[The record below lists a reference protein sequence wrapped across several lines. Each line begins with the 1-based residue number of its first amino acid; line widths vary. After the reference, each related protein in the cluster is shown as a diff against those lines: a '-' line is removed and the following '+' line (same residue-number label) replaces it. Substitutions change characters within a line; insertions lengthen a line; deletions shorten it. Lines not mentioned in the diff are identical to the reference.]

1 MMKPPRNPWWESAS
15 PNEIKKRQS
24 ALLHSFLKD
33 RVLPFSAYYGKLF
46 TEHGLTADSIKSTE
60 DLTKIPFT
68 TKSDLGETRD
78 FVIIPDERVLKKQLG
93 TILKLFRHGPKGVK
107 QALAEELRPI
117 HMTSTTGRSAEP
129 VPFLFT
135 KHDLA
140 NLETSGLRLMQL
152 CNAPSD
158 FRVINAFPFAPHL
171 AFWQAWYAALGNTC
185 FTLSTGGGKVMG
197 TSGNT
202 KVINKI
208 QPDAII
214 AMPTF
219 LYHMLQHAASEGMQ
233 WTNLKRLVL
242 GGEKV
247 PLGMRRKLKQLCAK
261 MGSPEVD
268 VISTYGFT
276 EAKMAFSEC
285 CPPKGKDPSGFHLY
299 PDLAF
304 IEIIDPDTGERVPDG
319 HPGEIVFTPLNSR
332 GSIVLRYRT
341 GDITDRGITY
351 DPCPHCGRTCP
362 RLLGQ
367 ISRVSD
373 IKRLKINKLK
383 GTLVD
388 FSQLEHI
395 LDDTDGVGAW
405 QVELR
410 KENDDPLSLDEIHI
424 HAVAMNSGEQQ
435 ALYDQISRRIRN
447 KTELSANSITFHS
460 WEKMRELQ
468 GVGKELKEQKLIDNR
483 PTN

>member
-15 PNEIKKRQS
+15 PDEIKKRQS
-24 ALLHSFLKD
+24 ALLHKFLKE
-33 RVLPFSAYYGKLF
+33 RVIPFSAHYGKMF
-46 TEHGLTADSIKSTE
+46 KENGLTADSIKSTD
-60 DLTKIPFT
+60 DLVKLPFT
-68 TKSDLGETRD
+68 SKRDLGETRD
-78 FVIIPDERVLKKQLG
+78 FVIIPDEAVLKKQPSTL
-93 TILKLFRHGPKGVK
+93 LKVLRHGPKGVK
-107 QALAEELRPI
+107 QVLADELRPI

-129 VPFLFT
+129 IPFLYT
-135 KHDLA
+135 KQDLA
-140 NLETSGLRLMQL
+140 NLEAGGLRLMQL
-152 CNAPSD
+152 CKAPSD

-219 LYHMLQHAASEGMQ
+219 LYHMLQHAESEGMQ
-233 WTNLKRLVL
+233 WANLKRLVL

-247 PLGMRRKLKQLCAK
+247 PLGMRRKLKQLCAN
-261 MGSPEVD
+261 MGSPDVD

-285 CPPKGKDPSGFHLY
+285 CPPMGEAPSGFHLY

-304 IEIIDPDTGERVPDG
+304 IEIIDPETGERVPDG
-319 HPGEIVFTPLNSR
+319 NPGEIVFTPLNGR
-332 GSIVLRYRT
+332 GSVVLRYRT
-341 GDITDRGITY
+341 GDMIDGGLTY
-351 DPCPHCGRTCP
+351 ESCPHCGRTCP
-362 RLLGQ
+362 RLVGQ

-373 IKRLKINKLK
+373 IKRLNIGKLK

-410 KENDDPLSLDEIHI
+410 KENDDPLALDEIHI
-424 HAVAMNSGEQQ
+424 HAVPMGMEETELSN
-435 ALYDQISRRIRN
+435 LISRRLRD
-447 KTELSANSITFHS
+447 KTELSPNSITFHD
-460 WEKMRELQ
+460 WETMRQLQ
-468 GVGKELKEQKLIDNR
+468 GVGKELKEQKLVDNR
-483 PTN
+483 PQT